1 METDGYTLEFR
12 VEQDVMHARV
22 AGTYPTAHVHREG
35 NRFQPLVEVCEQSGC
50 QKAVIDARDLQVNFD
65 TMALFRAGV
74 DAASVTRQGLRIAIV
89 AREEIID
96 SFFQDV
102 VVNRG
107 ARVEVF
113 TAMQDAVAWVSGS

>member
-1 METDGYTLEFR
+1 METDWYTLEFR

-22 AGTYPTAHVHREG
+22 AGTYPTAHVHQEG
-35 NRFQPLVEVCEQSGC
+35 NRFQPLVEACEQSGC
-50 QKAVIDARDLQVNFD
+50 RKAVIDARDLQVNFD
-65 TMALFRAGV
+65 TMALFWAGV
-74 DAASVTRQGLRIAIV
+74 DAANVSRAGLLIAIV

-102 VVNRG
+102 VTNRG

-113 TAMQDAVAWVSGS
+113 TDMEDAMAWVSGS